1 MRHVIVILFFLIS
14 GISFAQDNNTPVPF
28 TLGDRDRF
36 MRNEQKID
44 ALRTEMN
51 VRFESMQKDMN
62 TRFESVDKQ
71 FESMD
76 KQFASVYKQF
86 DAVNERIDDVK
97 EQLGFLTTLMM
108 FVLGGLMS
116 LIGFVIYDRRTAIK
130 PVLRGQDKL
139 EDILVEYAKEDKKLR
154 EILKNAGML

>member
-1 MRHVIVILFFLIS
+1 MRIITVILFLFLS
-14 GISFAQDNNTPVPF
+14 VGNLYPQDNNTPVPF
-28 TLGDRDRF
+28 TLGDRDRL

-51 VRFESMQKDMN
+51 

-71 FESMD
+71 IES
-76 KQFASVYKQF
+76 
-86 DAVNERIDDVK
+86 IK
-97 EQLGFLTTLMM
+97 EQINILTTLII

-130 PVLRGQDKL
+130 PVMKQQDSL
-139 EDILVEYAKEDKKLR
+139 EKALVEYAKEDKRLR
-154 EILKNAGML
+154 DILKNAGIF